1 MSDIANCNEYES
13 MERLDFPSS
22 QPSSEILSLS
32 IHQQDMSS
40 LHINPAEMSS
50 LPCNS
55 PPQMEEILINN
66 ITIPDEM
73 IEYDPTDSLVDG
85 TSATGDGPLTGYEA
99 CVIGTGSDIHM
110 DDIELQGGPKTNIF
124 MANKHLNNQTHNFLV
139 PTTIGDSQLV
149 FFAEAGDDEMDGGGF
164 QVIEASHIQVD
175 DPQVQVEGSQVQ
187 IDDPQIQVDDPQIQ
201 VDDQQ
206 VQVDDQ
212 QVQVDNL
219 QIQVDGS
226 QLQMD
231 SSQILISQEDLN
243 DPDLVEEETVINIHS
258 ENIIK
263 HSTINLQDLK

>member
-1 MSDIANCNEYES
+1 MSDIGNCNEYES

-73 IEYDPTDSLVDG
+73 IEYDSTDGSLVDG

-110 DDIELQGGPKTNIF
+110 DDIEMQGGPKTNIF

-164 QVIEASHIQVD
+164 QVIDASHIQVD

-187 IDDPQIQVDDPQIQ
+187 VDDPQIQVDDPQ
-201 VDDQQ
+201 
-206 VQVDDQ
+206 
-212 QVQVDNL
+212 VQVDNL
-219 QIQVDGS
+219 QIQVDGSQIQVDGS